1 MRKII
6 VFAIFGMLAQ
16 LVVAQDA
23 VEQIRTHYKAV
34 KARIDEMEKG
44 SLDYPFPKYFEVKIK
59 ENYPGTGPHEE
70 DVHIYQV
77 VEDGYGE
84 DVIFPPCRID
94 FVTVGYNFAVRN
106 YYEEYLY
113 DKKGNI
119 ELIYAYNPWD
129 EDDMAWEYRFYLN
142 NGKPFKTIVKKCPI
156 SDTYIN
162 NDEFGKGTNFK
173 EVYNGKGVPKEY
185 KKVYQSYLNSASY
198 YKKLHDAVYNTQ
210 HY

>member
-1 MRKII
+1 MKNII
-6 VFAIFGMLAQ
+6 VLAAFALISQWCM
-16 LVVAQDA
+16 AQDA
-23 VEQIRTHYKAV
+23 IEQIRTHYKAV

-44 SLDYPFPKYFEVKIK
+44 SLDYPFPKYFEVKIL

-77 VEDGYGE
+77 EEEGYDE

-94 FVTVGYNFAVRN
+94 FVTVGYNFAVRK

-119 ELIYAYNPWD
+119 ELIYAYDPWD
-129 EDDMAWEYRFYLN
+129 ADDMAWEYRFYFN
-142 NGKPFKTIVKKCPI
+142 NGKPIKTIVRQCPI
-156 SDTYIN
+156 TDTYLN
-162 NDEFGKGTNFK
+162 NDDFGKGTNFK
-173 EVYNGKGVPKEY
+173 EVYNGKTVPKKY
-185 KKVYQSYLNSASY
+185 KRIYQNYLNSATR
-198 YKKLHDAVYNTQ
+198 YKNLHDSVYATQ